1 MQRFCNGSEQLIMS
15 LLSELKEDI
24 ASVIERDP
32 AARGALEVVFCYPG
46 FHVLLFHRLA
56 ARLWAWN
63 FKFGAR
69 WLASFARFF
78 TGIEIHPAAKIG
90 RRVFIDHG
98 FGVVIGETAIVEDD
112 VTIYQGVTLGGISL
126 DKGPRH
132 PHIGKGAII
141 GAGAKVLGPITIGEG
156 ARVGSNAV
164 VVDSVPARVT
174 VIGVPAHPVSVLKDF
189 RDGKAAAF
197 DAYGTPCD
205 GAVDPVLQEIEKLR
219 AEIAELKAAQKKDDG
234 AVAPKKNK
242 ESWED
247 SRDS

>member
-1 MQRFCNGSEQLIMS
+1 MGLF
-15 LLSELKEDI
+15 SELKEDVS
-24 ASVIERDP
+24 SVIERDP

-46 FHVLLFHRLA
+46 FHVLVFHRVA
-56 ARLWAWN
+56 FRLWGWG

-98 FGVVIGETAIVEDD
+98 YGVVIGETAIVEDD

-141 GAGAKVLGPITIGEG
+141 GAGAKVLGPISIGEG

-174 VIGVPAHPVSVLKDF
+174 VVGVPAHPVSVLKDF
-189 RDGKAAAF
+189 RDGKAATF

-219 AEIAELKAAQKKDDG
+219 AEIAELKSGRAKEDV
-234 AVAPKKNK
+234 AVNLTKNK
-242 ESWED
+242 ENWEE